1 MRVIAGSARRLSLM
15 TPRGNA
21 VRPTTDRIKETLF
34 NMIRDEVPGCRFL
47 DLFAGSGGIGIEA
60 LSEGADFCVFA
71 DNSRTSAACV
81 KANLAHTHLEESAAV
96 YTCDFR
102 QTLHRLARYEPFDI
116 VFLDPPY
123 DRGFEIEALRL
134 LASQDLVSEGGLII
148 IESLIDAD
156 YSNLIPDCFR
166 IERIKRYKTNQHVFL
181 RKENP

>member
-71 DNSRTSAACV
+71 DKSRTSAACV

-102 QTLHRLARYEPFDI
+102 QALHRLARSEPFDI

-123 DRGFEIEALRL
+123 DRGLEIEALRL